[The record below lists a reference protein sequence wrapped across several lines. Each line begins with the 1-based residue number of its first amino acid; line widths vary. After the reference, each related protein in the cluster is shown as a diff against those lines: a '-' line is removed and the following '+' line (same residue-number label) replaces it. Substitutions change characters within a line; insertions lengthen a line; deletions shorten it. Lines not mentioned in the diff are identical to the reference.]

1 MDEEEGITADKWG
14 RGRDY
19 GSLVHRFFE
28 MAIKGFLPADEEG
41 YILQQVLSVGLK
53 KNLAPAAKKALDDF
67 RASEIWREIEAADKV
82 YTEVPFAVPVE
93 VENGEVLRGI
103 IDLVYRTPEGWKI
116 VDYKTNVTSSESE
129 IRKLIDHYVS
139 QVNTYAEQW
148 QTITGEEVVEKGAY
162 SSTSSAIRAGMRML
176 KLAQRN

>member
-1 MDEEEGITADKWG
+1 VTEELAVEVLPSEGKWG
-14 RGRDY
+14 RGLGY
-19 GSLVHRFFE
+19 GSLVHRLFE
-28 MAIKGFLPADEEG
+28 MAIKGFLPEDEVK
-41 YILQQVLSVGLK
+41 YIQQQLTSMGRDEDS
-53 KNLAPAAKKALDDF
+53 PTEAKKALDEF
-67 RASEIWREIEAADKV
+67 RVSEIWGEVEASDEV

-129 IRKLIDHYVS
+129 IRKLIDHYAS

-148 QTITGEEVVEKGAY
+148 QTITGEEVVEKGLWFTASKHY
-162 SSTSSAIRAGMRML
+162 ISIE
-176 KLAQRN
+176 